1 MYETENDLPQGFSAA
16 LKRNLPAM
24 RFFTALTA
32 EEKKSVAE
40 RARNAKSKEEMKL
53 LVAGL
58 SEEYNPLNRK
68 T

>member
-1 MYETENDLPQGFSAA
+1 MHETKNDLPQGFSAA

-24 RFFTALTA
+24 RFFTALTDA
-32 EEKKSVAE
+32 EKENVAE
-40 RARNAKSKEEMKL
+40 RARNVKSKEEMIS